1 METDNCPMCWY
12 PQGSRITR
20 KLGLGQMTYKDAA
33 RRFNMEVADVEEHVY
48 KHSADAWQP
57 ADAMSKSYDRDYY
70 VKRLES
76 MHDDLSAWADEI
88 LEREPTAE
96 NIRAATSLVKE
107 LRDTLRLLGEV
118 TKILKDDESQQ
129 AITAVKEMQM
139 RYLALTNIIITQSCP
154 TCKEKILQAIEDQ
167 RKLLQ

>member
-1 METDNCPMCWY
+1 MDTEICPICRS

-20 KLGLGQMTYKDAA
+20 KLGLGQITYQDAA
-33 RRFNMEVADVEEHVY
+33 RRFNMSVADVEEHVY
-48 KHSADAWQP
+48 KHSPDAWQP
-57 ADAMSKSYDRDYY
+57 ADAVSKSYDRDYY

-76 MHDDLSAWADEI
+76 LHDDLSAWADEI

-129 AITAVKEMQM
+129 AIAAVKEMQT
-139 RYLALTNIIITQSCP
+139 RYLALTNIIVTQSCSE
-154 TCKEKILQAIEDQ
+154 CKEKVLKAIEDQ
-167 RKLLQ
+167 RKMLL